1 MSVALSFDKM
11 AGFWEGEQRLRLSP
25 NQPEQVSHTT
35 ASIDL
40 EARGQIVSIHYQW
53 IFEKKPQEGLLLLGQ
68 SDKPNGVHAVWVDS
82 WHMQDRIM
90 NCEGFELPDCGIS
103 VNGKYA
109 APSGQEWGWRIVV
122 VPEDHNLLDLIMYNV
137 TPEGEEELAVEA
149 HFHPR

>member
-1 MSVALSFDKM
+1 MSVALVFEKIT
-11 AGFWEGEQRLRLSP
+11 GFWEGEQRLWLSP

-35 ASIDL
+35 ATIGL
-40 EARGQIVSIHYQW
+40 EARGQIVAIHYQW

-68 SDKPNGVHAVWVDS
+68 SDKPNGVHTVWVDS

-103 VNGKYA
+103 VQGFYSVPA
-109 APSGQEWGWRIVV
+109 GPEWGWRIVV
-122 VPEDHNLLDLIMYNV
+122 VPEDKDSLDLIMYNV

-149 HFHPR
+149 HFRPR